1 MKDNKTIIRHN
12 VNFNQDVSAYLDTL
26 LTYHNSLTS
35 IIINWNQLGNNVVF
49 NDVTKHTYIGIE
61 NYIVI
66 VQKITTKHQYTFYV
80 LKLNE
85 ETGVFDFDPFSTA
98 KVFSL
103 LTENISKLADRKKL
117 THLFEFTGINSKAFL
132 LHDGA
137 NSSNKETFH
146 VKVSFTEIIKSL
158 EEETIDFSSKHP
170 TQIALYCT
178 DLLSKF
184 KKVTFNLNGEQQ
196 LTVSKEVVSTVNC
209 VLYFDIYCEPCEL
222 TTFDN
227 DLYRSS
233 LGYTNVKPV
242 EHFIPNPEDYTKLIS
257 FVNKF
262 RYYDTKIKHES
273 FQIFVQKPCF
283 IYIEDYWKS
292 DENSNETP

>member
-12 VNFNQDVSAYLDTL
+12 VNFNQDVSAYLDNL

-66 VQKITTKHQYTFYV
+66 VQKINTQHQCSFYV

-85 ETGVFDFDPFSTA
+85 ETGIFNFDPSSTS

-103 LTENISKLADRKKL
+103 LTENISKLTDRKKL
-117 THLFEFTGINSKAFL
+117 SHLFEFTKLNSKAFL
-132 LHDGA
+132 LHDGG
-137 NSSNKETFH
+137 NSNNKETFH
-146 VKVSFTEIIKSL
+146 VKVSFTEIIKNL

-184 KKVTFNLNGEQQ
+184 KKVTFNLDAEQQ
-196 LTVSKEVVSTVNC
+196 LTVSKEVVSTENC
-209 VLYFDIYCEPCEL
+209 VLYFDIYCEPYEL

-233 LGYTNVKPV
+233 LGYTDVKPV

-262 RYYDTKIKHES
+262 RYSDTKIKHES

-283 IYIEDYWKS
+283 INIEDYWKF
-292 DENSNETP
+292 DEDSNETP